1 MTVELSDQCRQRL
14 EEVQEWFASLPE
26 GVAAMEVKHLQD
38 VGVIILTIRPLL
50 NPDAVEFA
58 VHFLDEEFHIGSD
71 TPHPGFREIPCTYS
85 AVDYC

>member
-50 NPDAVEFA
+50 NTTV
-58 VHFLDEEFHIGSD
+58 
-71 TPHPGFREIPCTYS
+71 
-85 AVDYC
+85 VDYVVLSSILKREEVS